1 MLEIA
6 DHLHSSHGYSSL
18 GMLGLASR
26 SLHQDIT
33 PLFYETMV
41 CDRGWRM
48 DWELKNGRMIQIQ
61 DHEKL
66 PLSKWKHAK

>member
-6 DHLHSSHGYSSL
+6 SHLHASHSYASL
-18 GMLGLASR
+18 GRLGLASK
-26 SLHQDIT
+26 SLHEDIV

-48 DWELKNGRMIQIQ
+48 DWELRNGRLVPK
-61 DHEKL
+61 DYEEL
-66 PLSKWKHAK
+66 PLDKWKYAK

>member
-1 MLEIA
+1 MLENA
-6 DHLHSSHGYSSL
+6 DHLYASHSYSTL

-26 SLHQDIT
+26 SLNEDVI

-48 DWELKNGRMIQIQ
+48 DWELKNGRMMRIK

-66 PLSKWKHAK
+66 PLHKWKHAK